1 MSETDNIT
9 PELISK
15 LKSEIIMKLK
25 TVYGGQV
32 IHNLDFGYRLAVE
45 EIVRDSCGNVVSKV
59 ARDID
64 GSNEWG
70 LHMIFD
76 DIVYNPCN
84 YRFLISYRHSKWKG
98 IQMEELNIL
107 YAQVKEVLS
116 LVEKH
121 KEDNRRRI
129 NNE

>member
-1 MSETDNIT
+1 MPEVHHIT
-9 PELISK
+9 PEIVT
-15 LKSEIIMKLK
+15 KLK
-25 TVYGGQV
+25 TVYTGHV
-32 IHNLDFGYRLAVE
+32 LHHLDFGYRLSVE
-45 EIVRDSCGNVVSKV
+45 EIIRDSYGNELSRVV
-59 ARDID
+59 RDID

-107 YAQVKEVLS
+107 YAKVKEVLS

-121 KEDNRRRI
+121 KEDNIRRI